1 MKSSNNYLDTL
12 ADLGAEDTHITLE
25 STLERV
31 VELRRRRAQHRIV
44 GTVFATLALLTLGF
58 WAFMPPSSPVPESL
72 TKADVAN
79 TLTNIPAN
87 VLTNVPAN
95 VLTNVPA
102 NPVTSVERA
111 TQPTRRVAS
120 APLKAPYTKVA
131 FDRTGEIRHDMVLRA
146 LDFDKAVYEEITT
159 TIGINDDVVMVTNS
173 TNKQTCMQVVCEGG
187 DARTLYCSAPSP
199 SPVMITSPS
208 GRQMMRVEGG
218 VTPSSHLV
226 ALRTQLHRDSV
237 LVWYEASPAFLAR
250 FHRATSQLDAIASA
264 TVVEQSLT
272 RVDLQRCAP
281 SRMIDGSIRMDVT
294 RCGSHERVVRVDL
307 SDLAGRPIPTEATYT
322 QGDNGNAAIVLSS
335 VPAGVAYVRLVSE
348 DGASDTFPV
357 AVP

>member
-44 GTVFATLALLTLGF
+44 GTVLATLALLTLGF
-58 WAFMPPSSPVPESL
+58 WAFMPPSSPVPESF
-72 TKADVAN
+72 TKADVAI
-79 TLTNIPAN
+79 T
-87 VLTNVPAN
+87 
-95 VLTNVPA
+95 LTNVPA

-322 QGDNGNAAIVLSS
+322 QGDNGNTAIVLSS